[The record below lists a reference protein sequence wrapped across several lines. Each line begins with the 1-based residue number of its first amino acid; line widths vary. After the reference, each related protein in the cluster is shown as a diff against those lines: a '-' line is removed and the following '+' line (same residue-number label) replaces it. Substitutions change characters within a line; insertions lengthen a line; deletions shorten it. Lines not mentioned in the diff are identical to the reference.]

1 MAKLFVGIKLR
12 DTPIRGS
19 RARIDEVRTVNSVLN
34 FCILKQFTSTT
45 VSQTTA
51 MLSEDMEDMK
61 AKIDDLDLKVDTIS
75 EALHENL
82 SDHELRLAR
91 LKQQTA

>member
-1 MAKLFVGIKLR
+1 
-12 DTPIRGS
+12 
-19 RARIDEVRTVNSVLN
+19 
-34 FCILKQFTSTT
+34 
-45 VSQTTA
+45 